1 MNIKIFTDDI
11 EETARAQCET
21 IMSTKAFKDEKVRI
35 MPDVHAGASCAVIGF
50 TSTYTPGKAIIPNV
64 LGVDL
69 NCGVEARNYGKIK
82 VDNSFFKNLDETINK
97 KVPSGRNLQDRILID
112 FNLNQL
118 KCAQYISKKNYV
130 LRSIGTL
137 GGGKLH

>member
-11 EETARAQCET
+11 EDAACAQCET

-35 MPDVHAGASCAVIGF
+35 MPDVHAGAGCVIGF

-69 NCGVEARNYGKIK
+69 NCGVEARNYGKIE
-82 VDNSFFKNLDETINK
+82 VNEDFFKNLDKVINE
-97 KVPSGRNLQDRILID
+97 KVPSGRNIHDKALID
-112 FNLNQL
+112 FDLNKL
-118 KCAQYISKKNYV
+118 KCAQYISNKGDYIS
-130 LRSIGTL
+130 RSIGTL

>member
-11 EETARAQCET
+11 EDAARAQCET

-35 MPDVHAGASCAVIGF
+35 MPDVHAGAGCVIGF

-82 VDNSFFKNLDETINK
+82 VDNNFFKNLDKTINEK
-97 KVPSGRNLQDRILID
+97 IPSGRKIQDRILID

-118 KCAQYISKKNYV
+118 KCARHISKRNYV